1 MIDMNKERELF
12 EEAYLSVGGKQ
23 RELEI
28 EDGEYTNSKSQL
40 GWELW
45 QIKAKSQ
52 GDKVDE
58 SEVLKNVEIILE
70 RLTFHIFEDVMIW
83 SNEAASKAFTRCV
96 KKTVEDFKNGQ
107 LILSKGYPQLK
118 HLEVDNVLNALN
130 SALHQAQEHQDHLN
144 AELDQLK
151 ETATPNQI
159 INEVQSWIAVKSNQ
173 AMELDGE
180 EFVVGAN
187 ELAEFIEQLVNG
199 NSGAV
204 G

>member
-1 MIDMNKERELF
+1 MTDSDNERKAF

-23 RELEI
+23 RDLEL

-52 GDKVDE
+52 GVKVDE

-83 SNEAASKAFTRCV
+83 SNEGASTAFKRCV
-96 KKTVEDFKNGQ
+96 KKTIEEFKSGQ
-107 LILSKGYPQLK
+107 LILTKGYPQLK
-118 HLEVDNVLNALN
+118 PFQVDNVLNALN
-130 SALHQAQEHQDHLN
+130 SALNQAQEHQDNLN
-144 AELDQLK
+144 KEIDSLK
-151 ETATPNQI
+151 ANTVPIQI
-159 INEVQSWIAVKSNQ
+159 INEIQSWIAVKSF
-173 AMELDGE
+173 AVEDAHPDLPIID
-180 EFVVGAN
+180 AN
-187 ELAEFIEQLVNG
+187 ELAEFIDKLVKGQL
-199 NSGAV
+199 GAE

>member
-28 EDGEYTNSKSQL
+28 EDGEYTNSKSLL

-130 SALHQAQEHQDHLN
+130 SALHQAQEHQDQLN